1 MSSVLALGNFTL
13 LGFRLALYM
22 LGSLLLGMALRE
34 YVRSRTAMSLG
45 DPTPRLWGR
54 LTWKP
59 ASWFDPFGSGV
70 LPGLIAVLWT
80 VQALLIPAAY
90 GKPAPI
96 DPSRFHRRVRD
107 VIVVSAAGPLAT
119 LALGVAAGLV
129 VRVAGPSAEPYRI
142 MLTLCYTSMSLTVFH
157 LLPIPGLDGARM
169 LALALPPDA
178 AQAYRNFDRYLP
190 LIVLVILFVFS
201 SLAVG
206 LLTTLTGALCD
217 SATGVHC
224 QLVLQF

>member
-1 MSSVLALGNFTL
+1 VSPLLALGNFTA
-13 LGFRLALYM
+13 LGFRLAVYM
-22 LGSLLLGMALRE
+22 LWSLLVGMSLRE
-34 YVRSRTAMSLG
+34 YVRSRTATSLG
-45 DPTPRLWGR
+45 DATPRLWGR

-59 ASWFDPFGSGV
+59 TSWFDPFGSGV

-107 VIVVSAAGPLAT
+107 VIIVSAAGPIAT
-119 LALGVAAGLV
+119 LALGIAAGLV
-129 VRVAGPSAEPYRI
+129 VRVSGLSAETYRI

-178 AQAYRNFDRYLP
+178 ARVYRNFDRYLP
-190 LIVLVILFVFS
+190 LVVLVILFVFS

-206 LLTTLTGALCD
+206 FLTTLTGALCD
-217 SATGVHC
+217 SATGVNC
-224 QLVLQF
+224 QLLLQF

>member
-1 MSSVLALGNFTL
+1 M
-13 LGFRLALYM
+13 
-22 LGSLLLGMALRE
+22 
-34 YVRSRTAMSLG
+34 RSATS
-45 DPTPRLWGR
+45 LWGR

-96 DPSRFHRRVRD
+96 DPSRFRRRVRD

-129 VRVAGPSAEPYRI
+129 VRVSGPSAETSRI

-224 QLVLQF
+224 QFVLQF

>member
-1 MSSVLALGNFTL
+1 MLA
-13 LGFRLALYM
+13 
-22 LGSLLLGMALRE
+22 SLLVGMALRE

-45 DPTPRLWGR
+45 DATPRLWGR

-107 VIVVSAAGPLAT
+107 VIIVSAAGPIAT
-119 LALGVAAGLV
+119 LALGVAAGLA
-129 VRVAGPSAEPYRI
+129 VRVSGPSAEPYRI

-178 AQAYRNFDRYLP
+178 AHAYRDFDRSLP
-190 LIVLVILFVFS
+190 PVVPVTLFVFS

-206 LLTTLTGALCD
+206 FLTTLTAPVCAAPAGLNRP
-217 SATGVHC
+217 
-224 QLVLQF
+224 

>member
-1 MSSVLALGNFTL
+1 MSSMIALGNFTA
-13 LGFRLALYM
+13 LGFRLAVYM
-22 LGSLLLGMALRE
+22 LASLLVGMALRE

-45 DPTPRLWGR
+45 DATPRLWGR

-107 VIVVSAAGPLAT
+107 VIIVSAAGPIAT
-119 LALGVAAGLV
+119 LALGVAAGLA
-129 VRVAGPSAEPYRI
+129 VRVSGPSAEPYRI

-206 LLTTLTGALCD
+206 FLTTLAGALCD

-224 QLVLQF
+224 QLLLQF

>member
-1 MSSVLALGNFTL
+1 M
-13 LGFRLALYM
+13 
-22 LGSLLLGMALRE
+22 
-34 YVRSRTAMSLG
+34 
-45 DPTPRLWGR
+45 
-54 LTWKP
+54 
-59 ASWFDPFGSGV
+59 
-70 LPGLIAVLWT
+70 
-80 VQALLIPAAY
+80 
-90 GKPAPI
+90 
-96 DPSRFHRRVRD
+96 
-107 VIVVSAAGPLAT
+107 IVVSAAGPLAT
-119 LALGVAAGLV
+119 LVLGIAAGLV
-129 VRVAGPSAEPYRI
+129 VRVSGPSAETYRI

-217 SATGVHC
+217 SAAGVHC
-224 QLVLQF
+224 QLLLQF